1 MNKHDYEYQE
11 ALIKENEELREEN
24 NELKKQSLHLLI
36 EGGGQ
41 EVTDYKDAIKE
52 WHKIYEDN

>member
-1 MNKHDYEYQE
+1 MNKYDYEYQE
-11 ALIKENEELREEN
+11 ALIKENEELRKEN
-24 NELKKQSLHLLI
+24 NELKKQLSAFTN

-41 EVTDYKDAIKE
+41 EVTDYKDAVKE